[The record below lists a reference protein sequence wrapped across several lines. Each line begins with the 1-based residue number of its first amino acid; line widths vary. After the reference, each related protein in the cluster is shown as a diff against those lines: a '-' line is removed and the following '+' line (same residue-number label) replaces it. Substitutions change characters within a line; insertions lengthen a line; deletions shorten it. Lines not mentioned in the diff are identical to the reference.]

1 MKIGMPKEIK
11 ENEFRVAIV
20 PHNVSKLTSSGHQVY
35 VETEA
40 GLASGFTDEQYVKAG
55 AEILPD
61 AASVYKAGD
70 MIVKVKE
77 FLPPEFGFLKDI
89 SSAPTY
95 IQPTGCLRQRLY
107 WTPRPWLSP
116 TRM

>member
-35 VETEA
+35 VETGA
-40 GLASGFTDEQYVKAG
+40 GLAAGFTDEQYIKAG

-61 AASVYKAGD
+61 AASVFKQGD

-77 FLPPEFGFLKDI
+77 ILPPDFL
-89 SSAPTY
+89 
-95 IQPTGCLRQRLY
+95 RLKHY
-107 WTPRPWLSP
+107 WNPK
-116 TRM
+116 

>member
-77 FLPPEFGFLKDI
+77 FLHLWAVSGGAIPELTDPAPK
-89 SSAPTY
+89 SAN
-95 IQPTGCLRQRLY
+95 GGK
-107 WTPRPWLSP
+107 
-116 TRM
+116 